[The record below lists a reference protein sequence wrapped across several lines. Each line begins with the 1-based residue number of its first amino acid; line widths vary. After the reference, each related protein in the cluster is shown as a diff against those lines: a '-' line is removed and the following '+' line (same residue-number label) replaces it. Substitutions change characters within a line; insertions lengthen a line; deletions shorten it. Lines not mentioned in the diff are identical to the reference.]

1 MTVLVLMGV
10 SGCGKSS
17 LAAELVRRLGWP
29 FQEGDDL
36 HPAANI
42 AKMRAGIPLDDG
54 DRLPWLDAVAA
65 WIDARR
71 AAGENGIVTCSNLKR
86 AYRDLTVGRRRGVRL
101 VYLKGDRELIAARLA
116 GRRGHYMPAALLDS
130 QFAALEEPGPDEDA
144 IVLPVA
150 APVAE
155 LAAALIARLTRCG

>member
-1 MTVLVLMGV
+1 
-10 SGCGKSS
+10 
-17 LAAELVRRLGWP
+17 
-29 FQEGDDL
+29 
-36 HPAANI
+36 
-42 AKMRAGIPLDDG
+42 
-54 DRLPWLDAVAA
+54 
-65 WIDARR
+65 
-71 AAGENGIVTCSNLKR
+71 
-86 AYRDLTVGRRRGVRL
+86 VRL

-116 GRRGHYMPAALLDS
+116 ARRGHYMPAALLDS

>member
-1 MTVLVLMGV
+1 MGV

-86 AYRDLTVGRRRGVRL
+86 AYRDLTVGRRRG
-101 VYLKGDRELIAARLA
+101 
-116 GRRGHYMPAALLDS
+116 HYMPAALLDS